1 MARMQE
7 ILGGSPGAV
16 VLKLV
21 LVSVVVGIVLAAT
34 GLQPFDVLEG
44 IRRLVAHIYEMGFD
58 AVEKVV
64 GWFLT
69 GALIV
74 VPIWLLLR
82 LFKVGSSERR

>member
-1 MARMQE
+1 M
-7 ILGGSPGAV
+7 
-16 VLKLV
+16 
-21 LVSVVVGIVLAAT
+21 GIVLAAT

-44 IRRLVAHIYEMGFD
+44 VKRLAAEIYEMGFG
-58 AVEKVV
+58 AVEKAF

-82 LFKVGSSERR
+82 LFKVGAGRK